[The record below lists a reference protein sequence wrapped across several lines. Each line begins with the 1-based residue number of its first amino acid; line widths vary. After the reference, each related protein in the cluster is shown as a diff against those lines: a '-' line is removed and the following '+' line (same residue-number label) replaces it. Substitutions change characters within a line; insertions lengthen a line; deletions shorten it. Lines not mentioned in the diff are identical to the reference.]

1 MGRSGRNELEEAVC
15 VPLIVAEALGACDC
29 FGDVRDDSLAPA
41 PDLIAEDAEAGKA
54 STSDRTFD
62 RDPPRRAIGVRDGPR
77 VLDHEAPFRH
87 PYLERCVV
95 EVERSPALAACAD
108 SLVDVPVEANEVSTR
123 AEREPV
129 EIDTGFDRA

>member
-1 MGRSGRNELEEAVC
+1 MNAALLFPSTKRSLGGDLDIEVGS
-15 VPLIVAEALGACDC
+15 VMVAEALGACDC

-108 SLVDVPVEANEVSTR
+108 
-123 AEREPV
+123 
-129 EIDTGFDRA
+129 